1 MKDKFR
7 IDFVSRVDSENLF
20 IEIAFEDQMI
30 CRLDKE
36 RGSKNIDI
44 EFYSD
49 IFYLNKKD
57 APKAPL
63 DLFIEIL
70 SENKK
75 DLIDN

>member
-7 IDFVSRVDSENLF
+7 IDFVSRVDS
-20 IEIAFEDQMI
+20 
-30 CRLDKE
+30 
-36 RGSKNIDI
+36 
-44 EFYSD
+44 D

-57 APKAPL
+57 APKVPL

>member
-36 RGSKNIDI
+36 RGSKNI
-44 EFYSD
+44 
-49 IFYLNKKD
+49 FYLNKKD
-57 APKAPL
+57 APKVPL